1 MSKESTRTKRTN
13 QPAERG
19 TAAGLRAGAQSR
31 TEARA
36 LTSNTAGQSRKE
48 LTKRGGPGRAGTQGG
63 QRGSKAVAAATRSK
77 RTATRGRG
85 DKARAGA

>member
-1 MSKESTRTKRTN
+1 MSKESAQTKRTKK
-13 QPAERG
+13 AVGRG

-36 LTSNTAGQSRKE
+36 LSSNTGGQSRKE
-48 LTKRGGPGRAGTQGG
+48 LTKRGGPGRAGTNGG
-63 QRGSKAVAAATRSK
+63 QRDDSPQAGATRSK